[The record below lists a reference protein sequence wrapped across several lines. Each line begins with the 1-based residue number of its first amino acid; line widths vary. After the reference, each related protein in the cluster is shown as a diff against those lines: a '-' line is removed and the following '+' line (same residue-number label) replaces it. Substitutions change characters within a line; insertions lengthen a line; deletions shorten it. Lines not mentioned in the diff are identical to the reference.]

1 MYVQVPCVISK
12 DYTLIRSVFGLIVS
26 AGGVFV
32 YLYSQIYFDY
42 IACVQNNLFLD
53 YDVRT
58 ITAGDY
64 SVEFKITCEQFEYW
78 KSYYKKEDN
87 PMSEMA
93 QFKVYIQETLEE
105 RINKMDDLGFDDEI
119 ID

>member
-1 MYVQVPCVISK
+1 MIYVQVPCIVSK
-12 DYTLIRSVFGLIVS
+12 KYTLIRSVFGLIVS

-32 YLYSQIYFDY
+32 YMYSQIYFDY
-42 IACVQNNLFLD
+42 IARVQQNKYVD

-64 SVEFKITCEQFEYW
+64 SVEFKISKEQYEYW

-93 QFKVYIQETLEE
+93 
-105 RINKMDDLGFDDEI
+105 
-119 ID
+119 